1 MPTSSNRTSATPR
14 CTSLQWSAAPRCA
27 VRFSTRSAHR
37 HARTQQ
43 WLDETPPAR
52 RRPRLPTIRHA
63 DRDEIVPGSRRG
75 RTPGCALR
83 AAGRSQDRAD
93 LYRGGDGREPR
104 DATRYHQLRT
114 SAGAGG
120 HQSRAGARAARPRQL
135 QLARQPITADA
146 TFHNIHCRRRL
157 WLLRVVRRRS

>member
-1 MPTSSNRTSATPR
+1 MPMRIPR
-14 CTSLQWSAAPRCA
+14 KPADLPVAEKGENVLLRSELMRAAA
-27 VRFSTRSAHR
+27 A
-37 HARTQQ
+37 AD
-43 WLDETPPAR
+43 LDGAR
-52 RRPRLPTIRHA
+52 RLLVDPDTDVSETDPLGCTALHDDIA
-63 DRDEIVPGSRRG
+63 PGLRRG

-83 AAGRSQDRAD
+83 AAGRFQDRAD
-93 LYRGGDGREPR
+93 LHRGGDGREPR

-146 TFHNIHCRRRL
+146 PFHNIHCRRRL